1 MFKELKKD
9 STLIRILIVMA
20 IAALGIYLFG
30 VIREFIG
37 NFSDII
43 IVVVTAWVLSLILE
57 PVVSK
62 INSLTRLPKIIS
74 ALLTYVSLFAIISA
88 VTFLFIPAI
97 GNQIKALS
105 EIAPKY
111 LANAPGFINRWT
123 ELALSFLSDSV
134 SLTLSIAQFFF
145 SFFIVLILSFY
156 FVMDKERISREI
168 ISLTPKNWHKLI
180 KFTENAIDEA
190 FASFVRIQIIF
201 GIMSGIITWIILRIL
216 NVDFAASVA
225 FLAGVFT
232 VIPLV
237 GPILAVVPPVFVAF
251 IMDPAKAVI
260 VLIALLVSQQLIFNI
275 IGSKLLSRAFKLHPA
290 VVLISFLVGF
300 KIGGGVGAIFAVPVL
315 SIILIVTREIIRQ
328 ILDKPKE

>member
-1 MFKELKKD
+1 
-9 STLIRILIVMA
+9 
-20 IAALGIYLFG
+20 
-30 VIREFIG
+30 
-37 NFSDII
+37 
-43 IVVVTAWVLSLILE
+43 
-57 PVVSK
+57 
-62 INSLTRLPKIIS
+62 
-74 ALLTYVSLFAIISA
+74 
-88 VTFLFIPAI
+88 
-97 GNQIKALS
+97 
-105 EIAPKY
+105 
-111 LANAPGFINRWT
+111 
-123 ELALSFLSDSV
+123 
-134 SLTLSIAQFFF
+134 
-145 SFFIVLILSFY
+145 
-156 FVMDKERISREI
+156 MDKERISREI